1 VLRELESIAEDNG
14 MRILAKTRLSDVI
27 QKDGTY
33 LSAREFDFYTRSHF
47 DFVIADND
55 WHPLMVV
62 EYDGPVHEEDEKQ
75 QERDRIKNE
84 FCRRAKMGILR
95 INDRYVTKLANGMT
109 MLRWIVEV
117 TELEKAFYEAQENGG
132 VPMDE
137 PFDPS
142 FLITSTDGQKLNQPY
157 WMSRSA
163 TQSFHAFFNTLDR
176 GTPKGWSS
184 VQGRDGDGNGFRL
197 SCLFFGEQMLW
208 VRTAIRKQ
216 GLNFSHYDLLDQLDT
231 CELGARLEKFK
242 EGRVQ
247 AGTRDQFRSVFERFC
262 DKYNATPSHSM
273 GAFPFETSWNF
284 SDGWRCK

>member
-1 VLRELESIAEDNG
+1 MRELESIAEDNG
-14 MRILAKTRLSDVI
+14 MRILAKTRLRDVV

-33 LSAREFDFYTRSHF
+33 LSTREFDFYTRSHF

-55 WHPLMVV
+55 WRPLMVV

-84 FCRRAKMGILR
+84 LCRRASLGILR

-117 TELEKAFYEAQENGG
+117 TELEKAFYEAQENGS
-132 VPMDE
+132 VPLDE

-142 FLITSTDGQKLNQPY
+142 FLFISANGQNVSHPY
-157 WMSRSA
+157 WLSRSA
-163 TQSFHAFFNTLDR
+163 TQSFHTFFNTLER

-184 VQGRDGDGNGFRL
+184 IQGRDEAGNGFRL
-197 SCLFFGEQMLW
+197 SCLLFGEQMLW

-216 GLNFSHYDLLDQLDT
+216 DLSFPHYDLLDQLDT
-231 CELGARLEKFK
+231 CELGARLKKFR

-247 AGTRDQFRSVFERFC
+247 AGTRDQFRSVFQRFC
-262 DKYNATPSHSM
+262 DKYKATPSHYM

-284 SDGWRCK
+284 ADGWRFK